1 MNDAPVAQ
9 DASAS
14 GTEDTPISGTVVA
27 TDVDSPT
34 LNYVLGAQAM
44 HGTVVVNPNG
54 TYTYTPNPDFNGSD
68 SFTFTA
74 NDGAAGFDT
83 ATVTLTVNPVND
95 APVAQSGSASGSE
108 DTPIDGTLVATDV
121 DNLTLTYTLG
131 AQAANG
137 IVVVNTDGTYT
148 YTPNL
153 NFNGTDS
160 FTFTASDGTDRLQ
173 HRDHHADR
181 RGGERLPG
189 QHGAGTAERRGN
201 TAVIP
206 GLSVADDSPTLTV
219 TLSVL
224 NGSVA
229 IVPGL
234 ALLAGNLSNTVTI
247 TGTLAEVNLTLAS
260 TYYLGDPNFFGPDT
274 LTIVTSDG
282 ALSDSDI
289 VAMTVADTIKAPD
302 LDLDANNS
310 SGAPGSGYQTTFTEN
325 GLPVALTD
333 TDLVLAMTAR
343 PS

>member
-14 GTEDTPISGTVVA
+14 GSEDTPISGTVVA

-34 LNYVLGAQAM
+34 LTYALAAQAL
-44 HGTVVVNPNG
+44 HGTVVVNTNG
-54 TYTYTPNPDFNGSD
+54 SYTYTPNPDFNGSD

-108 DTPIDGTLVATDV
+108 DTPINGTLVATDV

-160 FTFTASDGTDRLQ
+160 FTFTASDGTI
-173 HRDHHADR
+173 AS
-181 RGGERLPG
+181 
-189 QHGAGTAERRGN
+189 N
-201 TAVIP
+201 TATITLTVAAVNDAPVNTVPGPQTAQEDTPLLIA

-219 TLSVL
+219 TLSAL

-229 IVPGL
+229 VVPGL
-234 ALLAGNLSNTVTI
+234 ALVAGNLSNTVTI
-247 TGTLAEVNLTLAS
+247 TGTLAEVNLALAS
-260 TYYLGDPNFFGPDT
+260 VYYLGDPNFFGPDT
-274 LTIVTSDG
+274 LTIATSDG
-282 ALSDSDI
+282 ALSDSD
-289 VAMTVADTIKAPD
+289 TVAIRSPTP
-302 LDLDANNS
+302 
-310 SGAPGSGYQTTFTEN
+310 
-325 GLPVALTD
+325 
-333 TDLVLAMTAR
+333 
-343 PS
+343 